1 MVDKS
6 SQLDLFGSPRPQGS
20 RADIAVRERLEREH
34 TEASE
39 IAARLPGN
47 VFFGTS
53 SWGFPGWTGIVYSR
67 RATPGQLARE
77 GLAEYARHPL
87 LRTVGIDRGF
97 YAPIP
102 EEDLLR
108 YAAQLPA
115 GFRCCAKAPAA
126 VTAAELPGQ
135 RTANPDFLRPDRFVN
150 EMVQPFCA
158 AFADHAGP
166 FLLQFPPA
174 GAGRRDRPASFAAK
188 LGRFLAALPRDF
200 RYAVELRDPS
210 LLTEEYRAALAEA
223 GAAHV
228 YNYATAMPMP
238 HVQAAAVP
246 LETASFAVIR
256 LLLAPG
262 TRYNDRRE
270 EFEPF
275 DRIVAPDLEMRRQVV
290 SLARQASSLGRDVFV
305 LVNNKAEGCSPLTIR
320 ALAEMLASESP

>member
-1 MVDKS
+1 MDES

-20 RADIAVRERLEREH
+20 RADIAARERLEREH
-34 TEASE
+34 AEAAE

-53 SWGFPGWTGIVYSR
+53 SWGFPGWAGLVYSR
-67 RATPGQLARE
+67 RASQAVLARE

-87 LRTVGIDRGF
+87 LTTVGIDRGF

-102 EEDLLR
+102 EADLLR
-108 YAAQLPA
+108 YAEQLPA

-126 VTAAELPGQ
+126 VTAAQLPGQ
-135 RTANPDFLRPDRFVN
+135 RAANPDFLRPERFVE
-150 EMVQPFCA
+150 EMVEPFRA
-158 AFADHAGP
+158 AFADHTGP

-174 GAGRRDRPASFAAK
+174 GAGRRDRPAAFAAK

-210 LLTEEYRAALAEA
+210 LLTEEYRAALVGA
-223 GAAHV
+223 GAGHV

-238 HVQAAAVP
+238 QVQAAAIP
-246 LETASFAVIR
+246 LETAPFAVIR

-320 ALAEMLASESP
+320 ALAEMLASESA

>member
-1 MVDKS
+1 MDES

-20 RADIAVRERLEREH
+20 RADIAARERLEREH
-34 TEASE
+34 AEAAE

-53 SWGFPGWTGIVYSR
+53 SWGFPGWAGLVYSR
-67 RATPGQLARE
+67 RASQAVLARE

-87 LRTVGIDRGF
+87 LTTVGIDRGF

-102 EEDLLR
+102 EPDLLR
-108 YAAQLPA
+108 YAEQLPA

-135 RTANPDFLRPDRFVN
+135 RAANPDFLRPERFVE
-150 EMVQPFCA
+150 EMAGPFRV
-158 AFADHAGP
+158 AFADHTGP

-188 LGRFLAALPRDF
+188 LARFLAALPQDF
-200 RYAVELRDPS
+200 LYAVELRDPA
-210 LLTEEYRAALAEA
+210 LLTQEYRAVLAEA

-238 HVQAAAVP
+238 QAQAEAVP

-262 TRYNDRRE
+262 TSYNERRE

-275 DRIVAPDLEMRRQVV
+275 DRIVAPDQEMRRQVV
-290 SLARQASSLGRDVFV
+290 SLARKASSLGRDVFV

-320 ALAEMLASESP
+320 ALAEKLASESA

>member
-1 MVDKS
+1 MDES
-6 SQLDLFGSPRPQGS
+6 SQQDLFGSPSRAS
-20 RADIAVRERLEREH
+20 RADIAVKERWEREH
-34 TEASE
+34 AEAAE

-53 SWGFPGWTGIVYSR
+53 SWGFPGWAGIVYSR
-67 RATPGQLARE
+67 RAAPGQLARE

-87 LRTVGIDRGF
+87 LTTVGIDRGF

-102 EEDLLR
+102 EADLLR

-115 GFRCCAKAPAA
+115 GFRCCTKAPAA

-135 RTANPDFLRPDRFVN
+135 RSANPEFLRPERFVE
-150 EMVQPFCA
+150 EMIEPFRA

-174 GAGRRDRPASFAAK
+174 GARGRDRSASFAAK

-210 LLTEEYRAALAEA
+210 LLTEEYQAALAEA

-238 HVQAAAVP
+238 QVQAAAVP
-246 LETASFAVIR
+246 LETSSFTVIR

-262 TRYNDRRE
+262 TRYNDRRD

-275 DRIVAPDLEMRRQVV
+275 DRIIAPDLEMRRQVV
-290 SLARQASSLGRDVFV
+290 ILARQASSLGRDVFI

-320 ALAEMLASESP
+320 ALAELLASESA